1 MKKIVASGI
10 AAALFI
16 GTLGAFAAPAIADDP
31 TAGAVATAGTAGAVR
46 ISLVSGNVAV
56 ERSDTNDNVA
66 AAVNAPVLTG
76 DALTTSSQARAE
88 VQFDGQSV
96 LRVGEN
102 SQVRFANIDPNSTV
116 VQLAQGTVGV
126 DLLRDSTMRPEVDTP
141 SISIRPDSV
150 GRYRVTV
157 TADGQTLLTVR
168 AGSADVITP
177 QGTQT
182 VDVGSTL
189 VAQGAAAS
197 PSISTQ
203 DAVAVDDFDQFNTDR
218 DTELA
223 QALASNTAY
232 GSYDAQDLGA
242 YGQWVDDPQYGQ
254 VWVPANQGSGW
265 APYRDGQWAWEG
277 NYYGYTW
284 ISYEPWGWAP
294 YHYGRWAYMPN
305 RGWGWCP
312 PRERSPWAPGLVAFF
327 GFGSG
332 GGLSISIG
340 FGNVGWVPLGPSDP
354 YRPWWGGNR
363 NNMFGNNTNI
373 NNYGNYRHGGA
384 TSIGST
390 RWKQGDFRHNE
401 PVNPATVR
409 NAVAFSGRDVPIAP
423 TARNMRFTQTS
434 LPATLANRRFAPT
447 TTFARSDRGT
457 RSSYVAP
464 TATRAQYQP
473 RQRGQQTQQRQLTQQ
488 RQQTVN
494 GGDAWSRFNAA
505 RGNDR
510 QQQSQQR
517 TGGTTG
523 TYQQTTRTS
532 QQQPTR
538 TYQQQPTRTYQQQ
551 PTRTYQQQPT
561 GTYQQ
566 QPTRTYQQQP
576 TRTYQQQPTRTYQQ
590 QPTRTYQQQQTRTS
604 QQQTRTSQQQTR
616 GSNSNSSSNANSSH
630 SGHDK
635 HQPPA

>member
-1 MKKIVASGI
+1 SGETNMKKIVASGI

-46 ISLVSGNVAV
+46 ISLVSGSVAV

-102 SQVRFANIDPNSTV
+102 SQVRFANLDPNSTV

-126 DLLRDSTMRPEVDTP
+126 DLLPGSTMRPEVDTP

-182 VDVGSTL
+182 VDVGATL
-189 VAQGAAAS
+189 VAQGPAAS

-203 DAVAVDDFDQFNTDR
+203 DAVALDDFDRFNIDR
-218 DTELA
+218 DAELA
-223 QALASNTAY
+223 QALAANDAY
-232 GSYDAQDLGA
+232 GSYDAQDLGS
-242 YGQWVDDPQYGQ
+242 YGQWVYDPQYGQ
-254 VWVPANQGSGW
+254 VWVPDNQGAGW
-265 APYRDGQWAWEG
+265 APYRDGQWSWEG

-294 YHYGRWAYMPN
+294 YHYGRWAYMPH

-332 GGLSISIG
+332 GGLGISIG
-340 FGNVGWVPLGPSDP
+340 LGNVGWVPLGPSDP
-354 YRPWWGGNR
+354 YRPWWGGR
-363 NNMFGNNTNI
+363 RYTMIENNTTI
-373 NNYGNYRHGGA
+373 NNYGNYGHGGA
-384 TSIGST
+384 TSIGSA

-401 PVNPATVR
+401 PVNPTTVR
-409 NAVAFSGRDVPIAP
+409 DAVAFNGRDVPIAP

-434 LPATLANRRFAPT
+434 LPATLANRRFAQA

-457 RSSYVAP
+457 RTQYVAP

-473 RQRGQQTQQRQLTQQ
+473 RQQTQQGQQTQRLPLTQQ
-488 RQQTVN
+488 HQQTVN

-505 RGNDR
+505 RGND
-510 QQQSQQR
+510 
-517 TGGTTG
+517 
-523 TYQQTTRTS
+523 

-538 TYQQQPTRTYQQQ
+538 
-551 PTRTYQQQPT
+551 
-561 GTYQQ
+561 TYQQ

-590 QPTRTYQQQQTRTS
+590 QPTRTYQQQPTRTY
-604 QQQTRTSQQQTR
+604 QQQPTRTYQQQPTRTYQQQPTRTYQQQPTRTYQQQPTRTSQQQTR
-616 GSNSNSSSNANSSH
+616 GSNSNSSPNSNSGN